1 MPNSNDHAARDSS
14 RDSLQQDNSIR
25 QSAFRGRIVE
35 AQWGLLILAGLYTLY
50 LARAFILPI
59 VIALVLAL
67 ALHPGIRFLQRFRIP
82 KQLGA
87 ALILLATLTA
97 IGFSITQIYEPAMNW
112 LAKAPGSLGEVQ
124 YRMREWIRPVQEV
137 TEAAEEVQK
146 IAEPTS
152 SSKNQQ
158 VEIKKP
164 SVKNVLLQGT
174 QNLVGYTVV
183 IVFLLYFLLA
193 SGDTLLM
200 NWIDTLFKPLNSKI
214 SASIV
219 RETEYAISK
228 YLLTIT
234 IINLG
239 LGLMM
244 GCAMSLL
251 GMPSPFLWGAMA
263 TVFNYIPYV
272 GAVAGMIVVGIVAIL
287 SLEPASKA
295 LMVPLIYILINGL
308 EGLMITP
315 MILGR
320 RFALNPVVIFV
331 WLIFMGWIWG
341 IPGALLAVPILTIMK
356 IVCDYSTTLKAVG
369 RIIGRQEAP

>member
-1 MPNSNDHAARDSS
+1 
-14 RDSLQQDNSIR
+14 
-25 QSAFRGRIVE
+25 
-35 AQWGLLILAGLYTLY
+35 LAS
-50 LARAFILPI
+50 AFILPI

-67 ALHPGIRFLQRFRIP
+67 ALHPGIRFLQRFKIP
-82 KQLGA
+82 KQIGA
-87 ALILLATLTA
+87 AFLLLATLTG
-97 IGFSITQIYEPAMNW
+97 IGIGVAQIYEPAMEW
-112 LAKAPGSLGEVQ
+112 LAKAPSSLSEVQ

-146 IAEPTS
+146 ITEPASTS
-152 SSKNQQ
+152 ENQQ

-164 SVKNVLLQGT
+164 SLKNVLFQGT
-174 QNLVGYTVV
+174 QSLVGYTVV

-200 NWIDTLFKPLNSKI
+200 NWIDTIFRPLNSEI
-214 SASIV
+214 SVSIV
-219 RETEYAISK
+219 RETEYAISQ
-228 YLLTIT
+228 YLLTVT
-234 IINLG
+234 LINVG
-239 LGLMM
+239 LGLVM
-244 GCAMSLL
+244 GCVMSLL

-263 TVFNYIPYV
+263 TVFNFIPYV

-295 LMVPLIYILINGL
+295 LMAPVVYIMINGL

-315 MILGR
+315 VILGR

-341 IPGALLAVPILTIMK
+341 IPGALLAVPILTILK
-356 IVCDYSTTLKAVG
+356 IVCDYSKNLKAVG
-369 RIIGRQEAP
+369 RIIGRNQSDEAKE